1 MGLNKAKGNMYSFL
15 THTWNPVKGKCG
27 YCCSYCYVK
36 RVAKRFGTEQSVPY
50 FDEKA
55 LNALINVR
63 NGYVFVCSSIDLFH
77 KDVPYEW
84 IERVMGITENNP
96 AFDNRYL
103 WHTKNPERTLGFQSR
118 FEERDMLCV
127 TIESNRNHADVSK
140 APLPANRFGSLFEWE
155 KPWMLTIEPI
165 MDFDL
170 DIFKTLILRNKPVQI
185 NIGADSGGNKLPEPA
200 REKIEELIELLAPY
214 TTIHLKKN
222 LRRIL
227 PESRYY
233 GNH

>member
-1 MGLNKAKGNMYSFL
+1 MGLNKAKGNMYSFI
-15 THTWNPVKGKCG
+15 THTWNPVRGKCEFN
-27 YCCSYCYVK
+27 CTYCYVDK
-36 RVAKRFGTEQSVPY
+36 WGRNTNPVHL
-50 FDEKA
+50 DEA
-55 LNALINVR
+55 DLNTNLGEGNYI
-63 NGYVFVCSSIDLFH
+63 FVCSGCDLFH
-77 KDVPYEW
+77 DSVPWNWVED
-84 IERVMGITENNP
+84 IFSATEDYRGNS
-96 AFDNRYL
+96 YL
-103 WHTKNPERTLGFQSR
+103 WHTKNPYEARAHYTKFGK
-118 FEERDMLCV
+118 RDTLCV
-127 TIESNRNHADVSK
+127 TIESNRNYADVSK

-170 DIFKTLILRNKPVQI
+170 DIFKTLILRNKPIQI
-185 NIGADSGGNKLPEPA
+185 NIGADSGGNKLPEPP
-200 REKIEELIELLAPY
+200 REKVEELIELLAPY